1 MLRYR
6 ADGGQR
12 LTGFVKLKQGR
23 TVDAVESVLS
33 GSLHAKAR
41 RSSRKRA
48 SNSGAPATR
57 AREPEIPWKHPVG
70 EVGFSK
76 EYKSPSKNAQLVICK
91 RLKIDEIVLSH

>member
-33 GSLHAKAR
+33 GCESTAL
-41 RSSRKRA
+41 
-48 SNSGAPATR
+48 
-57 AREPEIPWKHPVG
+57 I
-70 EVGFSK
+70 K
-76 EYKSPSKNAQLVICK
+76 EAYVQ
-91 RLKIDEIVLSH
+91 